1 MKALKFISIVGCL
14 INILFGFIMICANE
28 QISPINIVIPWFIVL
43 FWCAIARV
51 D

>member
-1 MKALKFISIVGCL
+1 MKELKIISIVYCL
-14 INILFGFIMICANE
+14 INILFGFIVIFANE
-28 QISPINIVIPWFIVL
+28 QIAPINIVIPWFIVL